1 MRKKSK
7 PVIFSYL
14 LPEQEK
20 LLLAVRNF
28 AYDMETRLMQKYSE
42 GYCGWDDAKR
52 YSQDR
57 NMHDI
62 ECTVDKLKVGADK
75 EVDLA
80 NFAMMHLFKKRM
92 LRENKLEEGK

>member
-7 PVIFSYL
+7 PSIFNYL
-14 LPEQEK
+14 LPEQKK
-20 LLLAVRNF
+20 LRLAVRNF
-28 AYDMETRLMQKYSE
+28 AYDMETRLMKKYSE
-42 GYCGWDDAKR
+42 GYRGWDDAKK

-62 ECTVDKLKVGADK
+62 ECTVDKIKVGADK

-80 NFAMMHLFKKRM
+80 NFAMMHWYKKR
-92 LRENKLEEGK
+92 LLEEGK